1 MESGPSYQAR
11 YTIVIQFL
19 PRGEHLAAYDNDCC
33 QTFADSYD
41 LSLLPAMRKVEE
53 AVLGCD
59 YGGTSWT
66 TRQQAIQMIESLDV
80 GREQH
85 LLDIGSGSGWPALFV
100 ADQSGCGVTLVD
112 IPLNAL
118 GQARNRAEQDGLA
131 NRVSTIAASGAALP
145 FGDATFDVITH
156 SDVLCCLPEK
166 IEMLRECRRVIKD
179 DAISLFSVIWIP
191 AELSPGDH
199 DRAIE
204 AGPPFIDAPG
214 DYGDLLEQTGW
225 RVTAR
230 TDVTPEYRQSLTTL
244 VEAFRNDADLRDAL
258 GDDKIAESLARRQEQ
273 VDSID
278 AGLLRREIFLA
289 VAS

>member
-1 MESGPSYQAR
+1 M
-11 YTIVIQFL
+11 
-19 PRGEHLAAYDNDCC
+19 AAHDNDCC

-41 LSLLPAMRKVEE
+41 LSQLPAMRRVEQG
-53 AVLGCD
+53 VLGCD

-66 TRQQAIQMIESLDV
+66 TRQQALLMIDSLDI
-80 GREQH
+80 GRDQH

-118 GQARNRAEQDGLA
+118 GQARDRAEQDGLA
-131 NRVSTIAASGAALP
+131 KRVSAVAASGAALP
-145 FGDATFDVITH
+145 FDDATFDVVSH

-166 IEMLRECRRVIKD
+166 LEMLRECRRVIKD
-179 DAISLFSVIWIP
+179 GAISLFSVIWIP
-191 AELSPGDH
+191 AGLSAEDY

-214 DYGDLLEQTGW
+214 DYGDLLASTGW
-225 RVTAR
+225 RVTER
-230 TDVTPEYRQSLTTL
+230 SDVTPEYRQSLVTL
-244 VEAFRNDADLRDAL
+244 IDALRSDADLLEAL
-258 GDDKIAESLARRQEQ
+258 GEDKTNESIERRQEQ

-278 AGLLRREIFLA
+278 AGLLRREILLA
-289 VAS
+289 TAS

>member
-1 MESGPSYQAR
+1 
-11 YTIVIQFL
+11 
-19 PRGEHLAAYDNDCC
+19 LAAYDNDCC

>member
-1 MESGPSYQAR
+1 MA
-11 YTIVIQFL
+11 VNC
-19 PRGEHLAAYDNDCC
+19 DDCC
-33 QTFADSYD
+33 QAFADSYD
-41 LSLLPAMRKVEE
+41 LSRLPAMRRVEE

-66 TRQQAIQMIESLDV
+66 TRQQAIRMIESLHV

-100 ADQSGCGVTLVD
+100 ANQSGCGTTLVD

-118 GQARNRAEQDGLA
+118 GQARDRAQQDGLA
-131 NRVSTIAASGAALP
+131 NRVNTVAASGAALP

-191 AELSPGDH
+191 AGLSPEDH

-204 AGPPFIDAPG
+204 AGPPFIDTPG
-214 DYGDLLEQTGW
+214 DYAVLLQETGW
-225 RVTAR
+225 QLIER
-230 TDVTPEYRQSLTTL
+230 TDVTPDYRQSLVTL
-244 VEAFRNDADLRDAL
+244 VDAL
-258 GDDKIAESLARRQEQ
+258 QNDTELLEALGADKINESRERRQEQ
-273 VDSID
+273 IDSID
-278 AGLLRREIFLA
+278 AGLLKREIF
-289 VAS
+289 VANAS

>member
-1 MESGPSYQAR
+1 MAV
-11 YTIVIQFL
+11 TC
-19 PRGEHLAAYDNDCC
+19 DDCC
-33 QTFADSYD
+33 PNFADSYD
-41 LSLLPAMRKVEE
+41 LSQLPAMRKVEE

-66 TRQQAIQMIESLDV
+66 TRQQAIQMIESLSV

-100 ADQSGCGVTLVD
+100 ANQSGCGATLVD

-118 GQARNRAEQDGLA
+118 GQARDRAEQDGLA
-131 NRVSTIAASGAALP
+131 NSVSTVAASGAALP

-179 DAISLFSVIWIP
+179 NAISLFSVIWIP
-191 AELSPGDH
+191 AGLSPDDH

-214 DYGDLLEQTGW
+214 DYADLLQETGW
-225 RVTAR
+225 QLIERTNVTS
-230 TDVTPEYRQSLTTL
+230 DYRQSLVTL
-244 VEAFRNDADLRDAL
+244 VDAL
-258 GDDKIAESLARRQEQ
+258 QNDSELLEALGEEKVNESRERRQEQ

-278 AGLLRREIFLA
+278 AGLLKREIFLA

>member
-1 MESGPSYQAR
+1 M
-11 YTIVIQFL
+11 T
-19 PRGEHLAAYDNDCC
+19 AYDNDCC
-33 QTFADSYD
+33 RAFADSYD
-41 LSLLPAMRKVEE
+41 LSLLPAMRRVEE

-100 ADQSGCGVTLVD
+100 ADQSGCGATLVD

-118 GQARNRAEQDGLA
+118 GQARDRAEQDGLS
-131 NRVSTIAASGAALP
+131 NRVSTVAASGAALP

-166 IEMLRECRRVIKD
+166 IEMLHECRRVIRD
-179 DAISLFSVIWIP
+179 GAISLFSVIWIP
-191 AELSPGDH
+191 EELSREDH

-214 DYGDLLEQTGW
+214 DYADLLQETGW
-225 RVTAR
+225 QLIER
-230 TDVTPEYRQSLTTL
+230 TNVTPEYRQSLAAL
-244 VEAFRNDADLRDAL
+244 VEALRNDAALREAL
-258 GDDKIAESLARRQEQ
+258 GDDKISESRERRQEQ

>member
-1 MESGPSYQAR
+1 M
-11 YTIVIQFL
+11 
-19 PRGEHLAAYDNDCC
+19 AAYDNDCC
-33 QTFADSYD
+33 QTFADSYE
-41 LSLLPAMRKVEE
+41 LSQLPAMRKVEE

-66 TRQQAIQMIESLDV
+66 TMQQATQMIALLDI
-80 GREQH
+80 GQDQH
-85 LLDIGSGSGWPALFV
+85 LLDIGAGSGWPALFV
-100 ADQSGCGVTLVD
+100 ADQSGCKVTLVD

-118 GQARNRAEQDGLA
+118 DLASDRANDDGIA
-131 NRVSTIAASGAALP
+131 ERVSAVAASGAALP
-145 FGDATFDVITH
+145 FDDASFDIVSH

-166 IEMLRECRRVIKD
+166 LEMLRECRRVIRD
-179 DAISLFSVIWIP
+179 GAVSLFSVISIP
-191 AELSPGDH
+191 PDLPGADH

-214 DYGDLLEQTGW
+214 DYGDLLGQTGW
-225 RVTAR
+225 RVTER
-230 TDVTPEYRQSLTTL
+230 TDVTPEYWQSLTSL
-244 VEAFRNDADLRDAL
+244 VEAFRNNADLRDAL
-258 GDDKIAESLARRQEQ
+258 GDEKIAESLARRQEQ

>member
-1 MESGPSYQAR
+1 MLGG
-11 YTIVIQFL
+11 TVL
-19 PRGEHLAAYDNDCC
+19 TAYDNDCC
-33 QTFADSYD
+33 QAFADSYD

-80 GREQH
+80 GQEQH

-100 ADQSGCGVTLVD
+100 ADQSGCGATLVD

-118 GQARNRAEQDGLA
+118 DLARDRANKDGLA
-131 NRVSTIAASGAALP
+131 NRVSAVAASGTALP
-145 FGDATFDVITH
+145 FDDASFHVVTH

-166 IEMLRECRRVIKD
+166 LEMLRECRRVIRD
-179 DAISLFSVIWIP
+179 GATSLFSVIWIP
-191 AELSPGDH
+191 AGLSAANQ

-214 DYGDLLEQTGW
+214 DYGDMLAETGW
-225 RVTAR
+225 QLTER
-230 TDVTPEYRQSLTTL
+230 TDVTAEYRRSLDTL
-244 VEAFRNDADLRDAL
+244 VEALQNDTELLEAL
-258 GDDKIAESLARRQEQ
+258 GADKINESRERRQEQ

-278 AGLLRREIFLA
+278 AGLLKREIFLA